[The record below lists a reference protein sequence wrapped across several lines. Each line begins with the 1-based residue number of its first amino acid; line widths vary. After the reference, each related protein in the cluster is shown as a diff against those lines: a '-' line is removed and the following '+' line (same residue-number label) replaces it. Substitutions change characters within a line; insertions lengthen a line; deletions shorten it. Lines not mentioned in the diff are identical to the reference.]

1 MTTGS
6 FHTGKTEPMTFF
18 LILGVIVL
26 IAVAGRDIIAWL
38 LMKLYEI
45 FIEQNPFR
53 L

>member
-6 FHTGKTEPMTFF
+6 FHTGKTDPMALLF
-18 LILGVIVL
+18 LFGIIVL
-26 IAVAGRDIIAWL
+26 AAIAGRDLIAWL

-45 FIEQNPFR
+45 FIQQNPLR